1 MSETAKC
8 AGPNAPGRSIEH
20 NGKTFTFVRA
30 LTGGALLALEAK
42 LYDRA
47 RAALADMR
55 DAYPLDEYLK
65 RLDDLR
71 AKYEDGYYALTSPT
85 TQKLLK
91 TERGAVLLLEAL
103 CGASES
109 EVFELLTERTEE
121 VSRILDEVIEAT
133 FPDKKTTGPKA
144 KPPRRRYRAG
154 G

>member
-20 NGKTFTFVRA
+20 NGKTFTFVSA
-30 LTGGALLALEAK
+30 IKGGALLALEAK

-71 AKYEDGYYALTSPT
+71 AKYDDGHFALTSLA

-91 TERGAVLLLEAL
+91 TEHGGMLLLASL
-103 CGASES
+103 CGADEG
-109 EVFELLTERTEE
+109 EVLELLTARTEE
-121 VSRILDEVIEAT
+121 VSRIIDEIVDAT
-133 FPDKKTTGPKA
+133 FPDKKTPGPKA
-144 KPPRRRYRAG
+144 KPPRRPR
-154 G
+154 